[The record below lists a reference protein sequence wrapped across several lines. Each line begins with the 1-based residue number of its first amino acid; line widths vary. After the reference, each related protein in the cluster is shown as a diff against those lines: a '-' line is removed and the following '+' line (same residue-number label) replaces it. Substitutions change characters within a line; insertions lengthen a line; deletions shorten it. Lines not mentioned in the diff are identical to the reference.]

1 MRPIDADALLKHKC
15 DCYDAN
21 GHLLYAVPT
30 GYILTAPTIGGWIS
44 VKDAANIIA
53 ELFGDDCACNFN
65 GIDGWLP
72 QYCEHAATDCPHT
85 AGTTCWEQYIK
96 YLNKK
101 PDIGM
106 KEGER
111 NGKL

>member
-1 MRPIDADALLKHKC
+1 MARLIDADALLRNTV
-15 DCYDAN
+15 YNTLNA
-21 GHLLYAVPT
+21 P
-30 GYILTAPTIGGWIS
+30 YITKRDVEEAPTVGGWIS
-44 VKDAANIIA
+44 VKEAANIIA

-72 QYCEHAATDCPHT
+72 QYCEHAATDCTHT